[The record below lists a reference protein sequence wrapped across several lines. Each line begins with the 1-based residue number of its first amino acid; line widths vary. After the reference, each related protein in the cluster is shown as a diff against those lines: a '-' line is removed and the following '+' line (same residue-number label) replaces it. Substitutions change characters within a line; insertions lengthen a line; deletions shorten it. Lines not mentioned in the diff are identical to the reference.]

1 MRYRDFGRRDLRGDL
16 RDPHREHHR
25 EHHRGRPPFD
35 PHEAFGPEG
44 DIGHHRHGPFPPPPP
59 PFGPGPWPGTPGFP
73 GFPDFPGGRGG
84 RRGRRHGPGGGRSR
98 RGDVRAAI
106 LALLA
111 EGPMHGY
118 EMIQEITERSGR
130 FWRPSP
136 GSVYPTLQLL
146 ADEGLVTSV
155 EGSGSKRR
163 YELTEEG
170 RAAAEKHTATPPWTQ
185 IAQDVDPH
193 DVNLRDAIGQLMGAT
208 MQVANAA
215 TENQKQRA
223 IEVLNGA
230 RREVYAILG
239 EVEPPPAPADADDD
253 TDDDTDDE

>member
-1 MRYRDFGRRDLRGDL
+1 MRPSFG
-16 RDPHREHHR
+16 HEHHHR
-25 EHHRGRPPFD
+25 EHRREHRAHHRPPFGD

-44 DIGHHRHGPFPPPPP
+44 SFAPPHAQGPFPPQP
-59 PFGPGPWPGTPGFP
+59 PFGPWPGMPPMPGGPGFP
-73 GFPDFPGGRGG
+73 GFPGGRDMRRGSRRRGHGGG
-84 RRGRRHGPGGGRSR
+84 RRSR

-111 EGPMHGY
+111 ERPMHGY
-118 EMIQEITERSGR
+118 EMIQEITERSGQ

-146 ADEGLVTSV
+146 ADEGLIAST
-155 EGSGSKRR
+155 EGSGGKRR
-163 YELTEEG
+163 FELTDEG
-170 RAAAEKHTATPPWTQ
+170 RAAAEKHAATPPWAE

-193 DVNLRDAIGQLMGAT
+193 DVNLRNAIGQLMGAT
-208 MQVANAA
+208 MQVAHAA

-223 IEVLNGA
+223 VEVLNEA

-239 EVEPPPAPADADDD
+239 EVEPPPV
-253 TDDDTDDE
+253 TEDEDEED